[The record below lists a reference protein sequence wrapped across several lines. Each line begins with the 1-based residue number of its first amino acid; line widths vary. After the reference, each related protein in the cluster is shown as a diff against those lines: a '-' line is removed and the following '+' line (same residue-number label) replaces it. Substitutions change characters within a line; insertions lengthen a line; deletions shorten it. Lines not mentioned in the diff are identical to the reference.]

1 MSVVGLGVMSG
12 TSLDGLDMVLCRF
25 TKREDGTW
33 HYTILKC
40 ATADL
45 GDELRQR
52 LATADTLTGLDLM
65 QLDRDFA
72 IFMARQVNHF
82 LEGCATRPDFIA
94 SHGQTVFHQP
104 DKGLTVQIGNGAV
117 IAALTGITTVCDFRT
132 TDVALGG
139 QGAPLVPIGDKM
151 LFGGYEACL
160 NLGGF
165 SNISFDINGT
175 RRAFDISPCNM
186 LLNRLAQKMGLPFDK
201 DGMNGRDG
209 YIFRPLLDQL
219 NGLAYYRAKG
229 AKSLGKEWFDTE
241 IWPLFEQ
248 SELCV
253 TDQLRTAVEH
263 IAIQITDVFNTH
275 KIKSALVTG
284 GGTKN
289 LFLMDRIRLFAP
301 DTMVVIP
308 QETIVDFKEAIVFA
322 FLGALRLRGETNCW
336 ASVTGAKKNCCGG
349 GVYYEEGN
357 SACLTAGGTVGVD

>member
-1 MSVVGLGVMSG
+1 MDNQLPFIGLGVMSG
-12 TSLDGLDMVLCRF
+12 TSLDGIDMALCRF
-25 TKREDGTW
+25 SRQDEMW
-33 HYTILKC
+33 HYDILRC
-40 ATADL
+40 DTVDL
-45 GDELRQR
+45 GDDLRRR
-52 LATADTLTGLDLM
+52 LAAADTLSGLDLM
-65 QLDRDFA
+65 LLDRDFA
-72 IFMARQVNHF
+72 TFTATQINRF
-82 LEGCATRPDFIA
+82 LEKAAVRPDFIA

-104 DKGLTVQIGNGAV
+104 DRGLTVQIGSGAV

-139 QGAPLVPIGDKM
+139 QGAPLVPIGDKL
-151 LFGGYEACL
+151 LFGSYEACL

-165 SNISFDINGT
+165 SNISFGSNGI

-186 LLNRLAQKMGLPFDK
+186 LLNRLALKMGLPCDK
-201 DGMNGRDG
+201 DGMNSRDG
-209 YIFRPLLDQL
+209 YIFRPLLERL
-219 NGLAYYRAKG
+219 NGLAYYRTEG

-263 IAIQITDVFNTH
+263 IAIQITDVFKRH
-275 KIKSALVTG
+275 HIKSVLVTG
-284 GGTKN
+284 GGAKN

-322 FLGALRLRGETNCW
+322 FLGLLRLCGENNCL
-336 ASVTGAKKNCCGG
+336 ASVTGATADCCGG
-349 GVYYEEGN
+349 AVYNKLKTEN
-357 SACLTAGGTVGVD
+357 

>member
-1 MSVVGLGVMSG
+1 MDNQLPVIGLGVMSG
-12 TSLDGLDMVLCRF
+12 TSLDGLDMALCRF
-25 TKREDGTW
+25 TRQDGMW
-33 HYTILKC
+33 HYDILWC
-40 ATADL
+40 DTVDL
-45 GDELRQR
+45 GDELRCR
-52 LATADTLTGLDLM
+52 LAAADTLSGLDLM
-65 QLDRDFA
+65 LLDRDFA
-72 IFMARQVNHF
+72 TFTATQINRF
-82 LEGCATRPDFIA
+82 LEKASVRPDFIA

-104 DKGLTVQIGNGAV
+104 DHGLTVQIGSGAV

-139 QGAPLVPIGDKM
+139 QGAPLVPIGDKL
-151 LFGGYEACL
+151 LFGNYEACL

-165 SNISFDINGT
+165 SNISFDSNGI
-175 RRAFDISPCNM
+175 RHAFDVSPCNII
-186 LLNRLAQKMGLPFDK
+186 LNRLAQKMGFHYDK

-219 NGLAYYRAKG
+219 NQLPFYQTEG
-229 AKSLGKEWFDTE
+229 AKSLGKEWFDAE

-263 IAIQITDVFNTH
+263 IAIQITNVLKRH
-275 KIKSALVTG
+275 EIKSVLVTG

-322 FLGALRLRGETNCW
+322 FLGLLRLRGETNCL
-336 ASVTGAKKNCCGG
+336 ASVTGATTDNCGG
-349 GVYYEEGN
+349 AVYH
-357 SACLTAGGTVGVD
+357 AGC

>member
-1 MSVVGLGVMSG
+1 MDNKLPVIGLGVMSG
-12 TSLDGLDMVLCRF
+12 TSLDGLDMALCRF
-25 TKREDGTW
+25 TWQNNTW
-33 HYTILKC
+33 RYDILQC
-40 ATADL
+40 DTVDL
-45 GDELRQR
+45 GDEFRRR
-52 LATADTLTGLDLM
+52 LAAADTLSGLDLM
-65 QLDRDFA
+65 LLDRDFA
-72 IFMARQVNHF
+72 TFTATQINRF
-82 LEGCATRPDFIA
+82 LEKVSVRPDFIA

-104 DKGLTVQIGNGAV
+104 DRGLTVQIGSGAV

-139 QGAPLVPIGDKM
+139 QGAPLVPIGDKL
-151 LFGGYEACL
+151 LFGSYEACL

-165 SNISFDINGT
+165 SNISFDSNGL

-186 LLNRLAQKMGLPFDK
+186 LLNRLAQKMGLPYDK

-209 YIFRPLLDQL
+209 YIFRPLLEQL
-219 NGLAYYRAKG
+219 NGLDYYHTDG
-229 AKSLGKEWFDTE
+229 AKSLGKEWFDAE

-263 IAIQITDVFNTH
+263 IAIQITNVLKRHN
-275 KIKSALVTG
+275 IKSVLVTG

-301 DTMVVIP
+301 NTMVVIP

-322 FLGALRLRGETNCW
+322 FLGLLRLRGENNCL
-336 ASVTGAKKNCCGG
+336 ASVTGAAADCCGG
-349 GVYYEEGN
+349 AVYYVEGVPEGRGRRKN
-357 SACLTAGGTVGVD
+357 